1 MFLSVVVLVSILDG
15 FPLSSLNYMELF
27 AFGVSGFSVVVSFI
41 MAALHYNKSAK
52 KIVGGTIFELVMAVL
67 LLGLWIAAA
76 VVILTPHHNIASTI
90 SSTGVEEIVQANL
103 FFFTWFA
110 TFCNVYLVGSF
121 FRDYRTYDL
130 RVMGWASV
138 LAASLMLVGIS
149 NHLKQG
155 ICDIEDGATC
165 FRIKYSMT
173 AAVALSVF
181 SCIASVLSY
190 KSLVKP
196 KLGLVLASPT
206 AVIYCFSLV
215 LLTSASGPGR
225 TLGTIHITTWIGAII
240 SVLLLVGEFNDI
252 FLNDKEM
259 SESLDDPKK
268 VIERYFGDD
277 DRSTSEESA

>member
-1 MFLSVVVLVSILDG
+1 MWRSLRCSSRSTRLITCSSSIFFQLMN
-15 FPLSSLNYMELF
+15 LLRILN
-27 AFGVSGFSVVVSFI
+27 I
-41 MAALHYNKSAK
+41 ALMIPNDAY
-52 KIVGGTIFELVMAVL
+52 TVMAVL
-67 LLGLWIAAA
+67 LLGLWVAAA
-76 VVILTPHHNIASTI
+76 VVILTPHYNIASTI

-206 AVIYCFSLV
+206 AVIYCFSL
-215 LLTSASGPGR
+215 G
-225 TLGTIHITTWIGAII
+225 
-240 SVLLLVGEFNDI
+240 
-252 FLNDKEM
+252 KC
-259 SESLDDPKK
+259 SL
-268 VIERYFGDD
+268 
-277 DRSTSEESA
+277 